1 MANYVEQIAAYE
13 AKRASLLA
21 ANEGILSKA
30 SAEGRTFDAEE
41 KEAHANNKA
50 DIVEIDE
57 HLEILRDAEKAQRKS
72 LTPVEGSTQKQGTES
87 RTFAQ
92 PIKVEKKLDPGIQFA
107 RLAKV
112 KALSKIDGDS
122 PRVIAKELYGE
133 DSATYGL
140 LAKAAVPAATT
151 GNAAWAGNLVS
162 LEGGVYGDFLEF
174 LRPMTILGRFGQG
187 GIPSLRNVPFRT
199 RLIGQTSGGTAQWV
213 GEGKAKPLTRWDY
226 GVNSLSETK
235 VAAIAVATEELLRRS
250 SPAAEAL
257 LRDELARA
265 VAERLDMDFINPAK
279 AAVADV
285 SPAGI
290 LNGVTAIPS
299 SGTSADDIRA
309 DVSSLFGAFIAGNNA
324 PTSGV
329 WIMRSTT
336 ALALSLMRNPLGQ
349 SEFPGINMGGG
360 TFEGLPVIVSQYV
373 PAGVVALV
381 NAQDIYL
388 ADEDGVQVAI
398 SGDASLEMD
407 DAPSHDSD
415 TPTAAELVSMF
426 QTNSIAIRCERVI
439 SWARRRP
446 VSVAYLS
453 GVTWGAGS

>member
-72 LTPVEGSTQKQGTES
+72 LTPVEGATQKQGTES

-92 PIKVEKKLDPGIQFA
+92 PIKVEKKLAPGIQFA

-112 KALSKIDGDS
+112 KALSKIDGES
-122 PRVIAKELYGE
+122 PRTVAKELFGE
-133 DSATYGL
+133 DSSIFGL
-140 LAKAAVPAATT
+140 VSKVAVPAATT
-151 GNAAWAGNLVS
+151 GVQDWAGALVS
-162 LEGGVYGDFLEF
+162 QDNGVYADFLEF
-174 LRPMTILGRFGQG
+174 LRPMTILGQFGQG

-199 RLIGQTSGGTAQWV
+199 RLLGQTTGGSAAWV
-213 GEGKAKPLTRWDY
+213 GEGKAKPLTRWTY

-250 SPAAEAL
+250 SPAAEGL
-257 LRDELARA
+257 LRDELAAA
-265 VAERLDMDFINPAK
+265 VVERLDIDFINPAK

-290 LNGVTAIPS
+290 LNGVTGIAS

-309 DVSSLFGAFIAGNNA
+309 DVAALFGAFIAGNNA

-336 ALALSLMRNPLGQ
+336 ALALGLIRNPLGQ
-349 SEFPGINMGGG
+349 AEFPGINMGGG

-373 PAGVVALV
+373 PAGIVALV
-381 NAQDIYL
+381 NAQDIYV
-388 ADEDGVQVAI
+388 ADEGGVAVDL
-398 SGDASLEMD
+398 SREASLEMD
-407 DAPSHDSD
+407 SAPAHDSD
-415 TPTAAELVSMF
+415 TPTPAELVSMF
-426 QTNSIAIRCERVI
+426 QTNSVAFRAERTI
-439 SWARRRP
+439 NWARRRP
-446 VSVAYLS
+446 VSVAYLT
-453 GVTWGAGS
+453 GVAWGS

>member
-13 AKRASLLA
+13 AKRSSLLA
-21 ANEGILSKA
+21 ANDGILSKA

-72 LTPVEGSTQKQGTES
+72 LTPVEGQTQKQGTES

-92 PIKVEKKLDPGIQFA
+92 PIKVEKKLAPGIQFA

-112 KALSKIDGDS
+112 KALSKIDGES
-122 PRVIAKELYGE
+122 PRTVAKELFGE
-133 DSATYGL
+133 DSSIYGL
-140 LAKAAVPAATT
+140 VSKVAVPAATT
-151 GNAAWAGNLVS
+151 GAQDWAGALVS
-162 LEGGVYGDFLEF
+162 QDNGVYADFLEF
-174 LRPMTILGRFGQG
+174 LRPMTILGQFGQG

-199 RLIGQTSGGTAQWV
+199 RLLGQTTGGSAAWV
-213 GEGKAKPLTRWDY
+213 GEGKAKPLTRWTY

-250 SPAAEAL
+250 SPAAEGL
-257 LRDELARA
+257 LRDELAAA
-265 VAERLDMDFINPAK
+265 VAERLDIDFINPAK
-279 AAVADV
+279 AAVTDV

-290 LNGVTAIPS
+290 LNGVTGIAS
-299 SGTSADDIRA
+299 AGTSADDIRA
-309 DVSSLFGAFIAGNNA
+309 DVATLFSAFIAGNNA

-336 ALALSLMRNPLGQ
+336 ALALSLIRNPLGQ
-349 SEFPGINMGGG
+349 AEFPAVNMGGG

-373 PAGVVALV
+373 PAGIVALV
-381 NAQDIYL
+381 NAQDIYV
-388 ADEDGVQVAI
+388 ADEGGVQVDL
-398 SGDASLEMD
+398 SREASLEMD
-407 DAPSHDSD
+407 TAPAQNSD
-415 TPTAAELVSMF
+415 TPTPAELVSMF
-426 QTNSIAIRCERVI
+426 QTNSVAFRSERTI
-439 SWARRRP
+439 NWARRRP
-446 VSVAYLS
+446 VSVAYLT
-453 GVTWGAGS
+453 GVAWGS